1 MKALLKYA
9 CILIL
14 GMGSVLPV
22 SAMNKEDAIISAF
35 HNSCGFDYLTK
46 EESDSMNVEEL
57 LFQLDKFHHYKS
69 YFELERILIK
79 SYLFRGEIRLA
90 TAHSDGMY
98 SKARALS
105 NTFGMA
111 LALNAM
117 GEVYTY
123 TGRMSEAQDAY
134 NEALSNFDKLKGED
148 LNVRILLIELVEY
161 NMRVRNKR
169 QVAHY
174 ITRLNRYPSEQ
185 LNTSEKAVCY
195 IYNAYYQLY
204 KGRVDVARQYL
215 DKIELLDLKQYP
227 GITQY
232 LLFANARYWES
243 VGENEKALAI
253 YNSFLETNY
262 SKANARLCR
271 ETLQEKAD
279 LLLKMDRKEEAYTQ
293 YGLLFSY
300 IKKTFEQNYPQEIT
314 QLIARFQADQL
325 AYQNEKDRI
334 ASMRFYLA
342 GFVACSAL
350 LILFLFL
357 GWKKIFRLKRSKQRQ
372 EVMKQKAE
380 KAIRRKNM
388 FLSNMSHEVRTPL
401 NAIVGFS
408 AVLTTDDESYD
419 DKSRKEFCEII
430 KVNSFQL
437 LNLINDILD
446 ISDFENDNIT
456 FNIRTYDAVK
466 LCRESVETV
475 IASHNMQVEMRFD
488 TTLTQLMID
497 TDDSRLRQVLINIL
511 VNAAKFTEQGSIV
524 LELKL
529 ADEHTA
535 FFSVTDTGCGIPL
548 EKQQVI
554 FERFEKLN
562 DNAQGTGLG
571 LSICHLIV
579 NHMNGRIWV
588 DSQYVGG
595 TRFCFTHPL
604 KYSPESV
611 KNPAL

>member
-1 MKALLKYA
+1 MKAFLKYA

-57 LFQLDKFHHYKS
+57 LLQLDESHQYKS

-79 SYLFRGEIRLA
+79 SYLFRGEVRLA
-90 TAHSDGMY
+90 TAHSDRMY
-98 SKARALS
+98 SKAHALS

-123 TGRMSEAQDAY
+123 TGRIDDAQDAY
-134 NEALSNFDKLKGED
+134 NEALSHFDKLDGED
-148 LNVRILLIELVEY
+148 LNIRILLIELVEY
-161 NMRVRNKR
+161 NMRIRDKR
-169 QVAHY
+169 QVAHF
-174 ITRLNRYPSEQ
+174 ITRLNRYPAEQ

-195 IYNAYYQLY
+195 IYNAYYQLF
-204 KGRVDVARQYL
+204 KGHVDDARRYL
-215 DKIELLDLKQYP
+215 DKIELLDLKGYP

-232 LLFANARYWES
+232 LQFVHARYWKA
-243 VGENEKALAI
+243 VGENEKALET

-279 LLLKMDRKEEAYTQ
+279 LLLKMNRKEEAYAQ
-293 YGLLFSY
+293 YGQLFSH
-300 IKKTFEQNYPQEIT
+300 IKTTFEQNYPQEIT

-350 LILFLFL
+350 LILFLLL
-357 GWKKIFRLKRSKQRQ
+357 GWKKIFRLKRSTQRQ

-380 KAIRRKNM
+380 KAIQRKNM

-408 AVLTTDDESYD
+408 AVLTTDNESYD
-419 DKSRKEFCEII
+419 DESRKEFCEII

-475 IASHNMQVEMRFD
+475 IASRNLQVEMRFD
-488 TTLTQLMID
+488 TSLTRLMID

-529 ADEHTA
+529 IDEHMA

-562 DNAQGTGLG
+562 DSAQGTGLG

-579 NHMNGRIWV
+579 NHLNGEIWV
-588 DSQYVGG
+588 DSQYTEG

-604 KYSPESV
+604 KYGSKSIV
-611 KNPAL
+611 NPAS